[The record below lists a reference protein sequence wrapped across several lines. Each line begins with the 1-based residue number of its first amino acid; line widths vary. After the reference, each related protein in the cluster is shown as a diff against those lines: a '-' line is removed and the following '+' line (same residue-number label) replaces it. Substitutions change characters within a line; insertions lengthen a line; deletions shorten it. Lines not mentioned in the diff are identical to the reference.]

1 MGKDFDPTAAEGGNI
16 TAAAG
21 DAGAES
27 PQPHGSGDPLEH
39 LFPIGLST
47 ELPYP
52 SRRGITSLGIGNIAN
67 LMSKYIWALSTY
79 MYILHADSDHMTSF
93 FKRFKMVSSASSFM
107 KLSKVINEK

>member
-21 DAGAES
+21 DTGAES

-67 LMSKYIWALSTY
+67 LMSKYI
-79 MYILHADSDHMTSF
+79 
-93 FKRFKMVSSASSFM
+93 
-107 KLSKVINEK
+107 